1 MVSVI
6 VDMVFSGANGNGNV
20 EIAGLPFAAHSGPY
34 VRFAGDVS
42 LYFNCRSFLVK
53 PNSIWN
59 IHRLDNNSHFN
70 DNKYSNLRQLFL
82 CEYKFKYN
90 RDIITLS
97 IYMVS

>member
-34 VRFAGDVS
+34 VRFAGDVTLLTAGLS
-42 LYFNCRSFLVK
+42 WSNQIACYIN
-53 PNSIWN
+53 
-59 IHRLDNNSHFN
+59 DNNSHVL

-90 RDIITLS
+90 RDIITLHLHG
-97 IYMVS
+97 IIIPI